1 MQDFQPEY
9 NPYRSQ
15 RNVSGWQLS
24 FLDTSFL
31 LLSFFVLLVGLAR
44 FDFVG
49 LQVTEGRVALDQDP
63 IQPFT
68 LLLSETLAPHIG
80 AGLVQLDEANNR
92 ITLQFSSV
100 LLFDSAETE
109 LLPGGMQLIS
119 NTVEALRLL
128 DADRLLIEVEGHTDD
143 IPIGVLYPSNWE
155 LSSARASS
163 VVRYLIDRGIPA
175 ERLKASGFAE
185 TRPLLPNR
193 TAQGVPI
200 SQNMAVN
207 RRVAMIIYYQ

>member
-1 MQDFQPEY
+1 MQDFQSEN
-9 NPYRSQ
+9 NPYRLQSKL
-15 RNVSGWQLS
+15 SGWQLS
-24 FLDTSFL
+24 FLDTIFL
-31 LLSFFVLLVGLAR
+31 LLAFFVMLAGLAR

-49 LQVTEGRVALDQDP
+49 LQVAEGRVALDQDP

-68 LLLSETLAPHIG
+68 LLLSQTLAPHIG
-80 AGLVQLDEANNR
+80 AGQVQLDEVNNR

-100 LLFDSAETE
+100 LLFDIAEAE

-175 ERLKASGFAE
+175 EQLKASGFAE
-185 TRPLLPNR
+185 TRPLKPNR

>member
-1 MQDFQPEY
+1 MQDTQPEY

-24 FLDTSFL
+24 FLDTIFL
-31 LLSFFVLLVGLAR
+31 LLTFFVMLAGLAR

-80 AGLVQLDEANNR
+80 AGQVRLDEANNR

-119 NTVEALRLL
+119 NTVEALSML

-143 IPIGVLYPSNWE
+143 IPIGVSYPSNWE

-193 TAQGVPI
+193 TVQGVPI